1 MDIKS
6 QRKQV
11 FLMGQAAAYADK
23 PAELWPG
30 GESQD
35 SPDAVK
41 PVAEALVVMN
51 HQENEIA
58 CGKLDEVQL
67 LLQNGEIAAL
77 KTHIRVVAYI
87 NSLAAV
93 VTATSDEGQMSRQV
107 SQEAAHQ
114 VYNHYLEKYG
124 GQSIYV
130 LTKKEMDDTRAR
142 ILLEDTRPDSS

>member
-6 QRKQV
+6 QRKLV

-41 PVAEALVVMN
+41 PVAEALVVMT
-51 HQENEIA
+51 HQEEDIA

-67 LLQNGEIAAL
+67 LLQDGESTAL
-77 KTHIRVVAYI
+77 KPHIRVVAYI

-93 VTATSDEGQMSRQV
+93 VTATSDEGQMSSKTSQETARQV
-107 SQEAAHQ
+107 
-114 VYNHYLEKYG
+114 YDYYLQKYE
-124 GQSIYV
+124 GQSIYL
-130 LTKKEMDDTRAR
+130 LTQKDMDDTRAR
-142 ILLEDTRPDSS
+142 ILLEDTHPYSS